1 MYIAMNRFKISLG
14 TEAAF
19 EKVWRDRDSHLLNVP
34 GFKKFNLIKG
44 DKLEDHTL
52 YASHSIWA
60 SKEHFIN
67 WTKSEAFRQAH
78 KGAGENRDMY
88 LGHPVFEGFEVVL

>member
-1 MYIAMNRFKISLG
+1 MRKYGVTVIA
-14 TEAAF
+14 TY
-19 EKVWRDRDSHLLNVP
+19 WNVP
-34 GFKKFNLIKG
+34 GFKKFNLIRG

-52 YASHSIWA
+52 YASHSIWE
-60 SKEHFIN
+60 SKEHFTN

-88 LGHPVFEGFEVVL
+88 LGHPVFEGFEIVP